1 MGVRTVPVTID
12 DVMEIA
18 CAICHYP
25 YKAHTQDELD
35 EICEGCPLED
45 AIRRYKEEKCFDA
58 EP

>member
-1 MGVRTVPVTID
+1 MPVTLD
-12 DVMEIA
+12 DVMELA

-35 EICEGCPLED
+35 DICEGCPLED
-45 AIRRYKEEKCFDA
+45 AIRRYKEGKCFDA